1 MFLSNRRK
9 STSAKSAVT
18 PQPHPSTKTITTTTT
33 KVPTSLNVPKQE
45 SIVEETKPLE
55 PSTPTEAATITKTT
69 TTTTVTTVTTTTVS
83 SKNPDN
89 STDINVNSLESDKC
103 KNSSN
108 VSAAEDMR
116 NIPNS
121 YKSSTLQPIT
131 TMSPFKNPM
140 KGNYDSSYIYHNN
153 IYDSRPLINI
163 VPAKSSSVN
172 DVKKS
177 INNDSNILGPPII
190 NIVPTKSSLPVKI
203 DQSNH
208 DESLI
213 SVPHTLSNPPPSS
226 NVPMA
231 SSSTN
236 PPVSSPL
243 ENKLRRNRS
252 STVVSTNSFSK
263 PKISAVGNSVT
274 AITSEDTTCTKHP
287 RKRQLKRMGSA
298 PTLNIPFMPVTKNL
312 SKTSSTKSMTN
323 LNGLE
328 ANSDRETPKQ
338 YLERMMY
345 SISRSK
351 LVTILAQK
359 ADAFHQSALKAYMES
374 FEFEKVP
381 IDLALRKLLMDCNLP
396 KETQQIDRVIEAFAK
411 RYHESNPDL
420 FPSAVLAFSLLMLH
434 TDAYN
439 KSVRRKMTKEEF
451 VKNTRIDGVNPE
463 ILEILYDNI
472 TFAQFI
478 YAQDDTDVNGQ
489 TMLESPTQH
498 RQMKLFSSKER
509 RKSTRP
515 RNDPYW
521 VIQTKLPTEFKPKIK
536 DIVPTENPYSYM
548 GTLPALDIADLHRA
562 FSAPHTIRITGVQ
575 NRRKN
580 HSLKGISG
588 PFQSTNEDGTF
599 LLKITKSGKLGR
611 KVDLIDGKKKTGLR
625 SWRIYGVILSG
636 SQLMFFKDESGFT
649 AQMKKLK
656 NSEESAILP
665 VLKPDVILM
674 TADSVAVYDKNYEK
688 YKNVFRL
695 VCPKGHQ
702 YLFQAEN
709 DAEMNDWISKINYAA
724 TFKTAGLKMRNIR
737 NPYVGQQRRGA
748 NSNGL
753 RFGAGM
759 FGLSHDAAA
768 KESQGRVNL
777 VRAKIDELQGKI
789 SALTSQLQTDIRFRN
804 NLFLMIPYKA
814 STRDRILQVATSV
827 ASRLK
832 HTCLELSRLVCYNEI
847 LEKDL
852 CSTVMEDKTY
862 WQNRRSYF
870 TPGDNST
877 DDSSFLFTSDF
888 QSKTLAVPET
898 FGQLFVKEPISS
910 SNKLLD
916 PIERNVENNSRPATF
931 TSLPCGSTS
940 SLSSKSTLSINGDN
954 EEEYDFQGN
963 VSEYELE
970 IFPRNGSRNDEDRD
984 DISFRD
990 DASSI
995 IILDD
1000 VREQSSLV
1008 NRNENEEYEANMLD
1022 AGPEYNGER
1031 SERMGLLLTEH
1042 TEIATTSLENKNESK
1057 SDNETLVIGNVPKIQ
1072 FEVPQIQLDLKP
1084 ESRPP
1089 TSLGIISNEVTV
1101 PVLVISAV
1109 EEESKDETN
1118 DGDISDDGGDQF
1130 VDAEEWG
1137 S

>member
-1 MFLSNRRK
+1 RK

-18 PQPHPSTKTITTTTT
+18 PQPRNDCPSTKTITTTTT
-33 KVPTSLNVPKQE
+33 KIPTSLNVPKQE
-45 SIVEETKPLE
+45 PIVEETKP
-55 PSTPTEAATITKTT
+55 
-69 TTTTVTTVTTTTVS
+69 S
-83 SKNPDN
+83 SDIGNP
-89 STDINVNSLESDKC
+89 NVNPLESDKC

-108 VSAAEDMR
+108 VSTTEDMH

-121 YKSSTLQPIT
+121 YNSSTLQPIT
-131 TMSPFKNPM
+131 TTSPFKDPM

-203 DQSNH
+203 NQSNH
-208 DESLI
+208 DEPLI
-213 SVPHTLSNPPPSS
+213 SDPHTLSNLPSS
-226 NVPMA
+226 
-231 SSSTN
+231 SIN
-236 PPVSSPL
+236 PPISSPL
-243 ENKLRRNRS
+243 ENKFRRNRS
-252 STVVSTNSFSK
+252 STIVSMNSFSR
-263 PKISAVGNSVT
+263 PKSSAIGNSVT
-274 AITSEDTTCTKHP
+274 AIVSEDPTFTKHP

-312 SKTSSTKSMTN
+312 NKISSTKSMTN
-323 LNGLE
+323 LNGFE
-328 ANSDRETPKQ
+328 ANSDSETPKQ

-359 ADAFHQSALKAYMES
+359 ADAFHRSALKAYMES

-420 FPSAVLAFSLLMLH
+420 FPSADTPYILAFSLLMLH

-575 NRRKN
+575 NRRKS
-580 HSLKGISG
+580 HSFKSTSSS
-588 PFQSTNEDGTF
+588 FKSTNEDGTF

-636 SQLMFFKDESGFT
+636 SQLMFFKDETGFT

-702 YLFQAEN
+702 YLFQAESE
-709 DAEMNDWISKINYAA
+709 AEMNDWISKINYAA

-748 NSNGL
+748 NSSGL
-753 RFGAGM
+753 RFGVGM
-759 FGLSHDAAA
+759 FGHSHDAAA
-768 KESQGRVNL
+768 KESQGRANL

-877 DDSSFLFTSDF
+877 DENSSFLITSDF
-888 QSKTLAVPET
+888 PSKTLAVPET

-910 SNKLLD
+910 GNKLLD
-916 PIERNVENNSRPATF
+916 PAERDAENNSRTVYMR
-931 TSLPCGSTS
+931 SLPCSSTS

-970 IFPRNGSRNDEDRD
+970 IFPRNGNRNDEDRD

-995 IILDD
+995 IILED
-1000 VREQSSLV
+1000 VKEQTSLA

-1022 AGPEYNGER
+1022 LGSEYNGEH
-1031 SERMGLLLTEH
+1031 SEGKGIHLTEQN
-1042 TEIATTSLENKNESK
+1042 EIVTTLLENKKEGKTENEK
-1057 SDNETLVIGNVPKIQ
+1057 LNIGSIPKIQ
-1072 FEVPQIQLDLKP
+1072 IEVPQIQLDLKP

-1109 EEESKDETN
+1109 EEESRDETN

-1130 VDAEEWG
+1130 VDAEEWE

>member
-1 MFLSNRRK
+1 
-9 STSAKSAVT
+9 
-18 PQPHPSTKTITTTTT
+18 
-33 KVPTSLNVPKQE
+33 
-45 SIVEETKPLE
+45 
-55 PSTPTEAATITKTT
+55 
-69 TTTTVTTVTTTTVS
+69 
-83 SKNPDN
+83 
-89 STDINVNSLESDKC
+89 
-103 KNSSN
+103 
-108 VSAAEDMR
+108 
-116 NIPNS
+116 
-121 YKSSTLQPIT
+121 
-131 TMSPFKNPM
+131 
-140 KGNYDSSYIYHNN
+140 
-153 IYDSRPLINI
+153 
-163 VPAKSSSVN
+163 
-172 DVKKS
+172 
-177 INNDSNILGPPII
+177 
-190 NIVPTKSSLPVKI
+190 
-203 DQSNH
+203 
-208 DESLI
+208 
-213 SVPHTLSNPPPSS
+213 
-226 NVPMA
+226 
-231 SSSTN
+231 
-236 PPVSSPL
+236 
-243 ENKLRRNRS
+243 
-252 STVVSTNSFSK
+252 
-263 PKISAVGNSVT
+263 
-274 AITSEDTTCTKHP
+274 
-287 RKRQLKRMGSA
+287 
-298 PTLNIPFMPVTKNL
+298 
-312 SKTSSTKSMTN
+312 
-323 LNGLE
+323 
-328 ANSDRETPKQ
+328 
-338 YLERMMY
+338 
-345 SISRSK
+345 
-351 LVTILAQK
+351 
-359 ADAFHQSALKAYMES
+359 
-374 FEFEKVP
+374 
-381 IDLALRKLLMDCNLP
+381 
-396 KETQQIDRVIEAFAK
+396 
-411 RYHESNPDL
+411 
-420 FPSAVLAFSLLMLH
+420 
-434 TDAYN
+434 
-439 KSVRRKMTKEEF
+439 
-451 VKNTRIDGVNPE
+451 
-463 ILEILYDNI
+463 
-472 TFAQFI
+472 
-478 YAQDDTDVNGQ
+478 DTDVNGQ

-498 RQMKLFSSKER
+498 QMKLFSSKER

-562 FSAPHTIRITGVQ
+562 FSAPHTIRIMGVQ

-580 HSLKGISG
+580 HSFKSTSSS
-588 PFQSTNEDGTF
+588 FKSTNEDGTF

-625 SWRIYGVILSG
+625 SWRLYGVILSG
-636 SQLMFFKDESGFT
+636 SQLMFFKDETGFT

-702 YLFQAEN
+702 YLFQAESE
-709 DAEMNDWISKINYAA
+709 AEMNDWISKINYAA

-748 NSNGL
+748 NSSGL
-753 RFGAGM
+753 RFGVGM
-759 FGLSHDAAA
+759 FGHSHDAAA
-768 KESQGRVNL
+768 KESQGRANL

-877 DDSSFLFTSDF
+877 DENSSFLFTSDF
-888 QSKTLAVPET
+888 TSEFPSRTLEVPGT
-898 FGQLFVKEPISS
+898 FRQLFVKEPISS
-910 SNKLLD
+910 SNKLLNSA
-916 PIERNVENNSRPATF
+916 EREAENNSRPVYI
-931 TSLPCGSTS
+931 TSLPCSSTS

-970 IFPRNGSRNDEDRD
+970 IFPRNGNCNEDRD

-995 IILDD
+995 IILED
-1000 VREQSSLV
+1000 VKEQTSLS

-1022 AGPEYNGER
+1022 SGSEYNRECL
-1031 SERMGLLLTEH
+1031 EEMGIHLTEH
-1042 TEIATTSLENKNESK
+1042 NEIATTLLENKKEGKTENEK
-1057 SDNETLVIGNVPKIQ
+1057 NLIIGSASKIQ
-1072 FEVPQIQLDLKP
+1072 IEIPQIQLDLKP

-1089 TSLGIISNEVTV
+1089 ISLGIISNEVTV

-1109 EEESKDETN
+1109 EEESKDEIN
-1118 DGDISDDGGDQF
+1118 DGNISDDGGDQF
-1130 VDAEEWG
+1130 VDAEEWE